1 MQQIFSQIHYS
12 SKTPLLM
19 DISITVYL
27 LVLQCINYS
36 STQAYLESDNL
47 TAVNCSGGLGPS
59 STTRENI
66 LK

>member
-1 MQQIFSQIHYS
+1 MYR
-12 SKTPLLM
+12 
-19 DISITVYL
+19 V
-27 LVLQCINYS
+27 VLQCINYS

>member
-1 MQQIFSQIHYS
+1 MYH
-12 SKTPLLM
+12 
-19 DISITVYL
+19 